1 MKIKKFRV
9 RNYKSITDSQDC
21 YLSEGITVFA
31 GKNEAGKSSLLEA
44 LNDFNPE
51 RSISEKAIPIDS
63 PSATPSITV
72 SFDASKEDLLE
83 ILNSISPN
91 ERLKERITSEI
102 TKNSTFEIT
111 KKYPNTYE
119 IDGEFTEL
127 IHSFFLNEENSII
140 SDLRIS
146 IALWGSIAGS
156 PMQTFLAIA
165 KTEADKEG
173 KTDARRKLALLRS
186 ELDKISPKIPS
197 EKLLEAK
204 NQLSQIQSDLDQL
217 QSLQAGVSATLV
229 ANAIKNTPNIILF
242 SSFEDVFPN
251 EIPFTELLSNSW
263 IADLKAISDI
273 NPEIITSSNGT
284 LKKQHKH
291 KLNLQLNSD
300 FSQFWTQDASE
311 LSVDWDGNILSFW
324 IEEDGIYYPPELR
337 SQGRR
342 WHLAFYIKVSARSNE
357 KRNNVILIDEPGLYL
372 HAIAQRDILKHLE
385 EASKK
390 AQIVLSTHSP
400 YLIEANK
407 LDRIRL
413 IQKTSKTGTT
423 VENKIHASADIETLT
438 PILTAIGL
446 EINQGIA
453 SSEKSNN
460 VIVEGPS
467 DYFYLTGLAGLL
479 GIKNINFISG
489 GGAGNMPKIGTILQG
504 WGCKTLYLY
513 DNDKAFQAAKVNI
526 SKDWICLSKDW
537 LMSLNIDG
545 SIEDLFTREE
555 FAHICNLEITQIGDK
570 NSVHMKKNGL
580 DKVLPAK
587 KFLEQI
593 RTGNQFNLSENTRSK
608 ARDLLDTL
616 KAKFDLIT

>member
-1 MKIKKFRV
+1 M
-9 RNYKSITDSQDC
+9 
-21 YLSEGITVFA
+21 
-31 GKNEAGKSSLLEA
+31 
-44 LNDFNPE
+44 
-51 RSISEKAIPIDS
+51 
-63 PSATPSITV
+63 
-72 SFDASKEDLLE
+72 
-83 ILNSISPN
+83 
-91 ERLKERITSEI
+91 
-102 TKNSTFEIT
+102 
-111 KKYPNTYE
+111 
-119 IDGEFTEL
+119 
-127 IHSFFLNEENSII
+127 
-140 SDLRIS
+140 
-146 IALWGSIAGS
+146 
-156 PMQTFLAIA
+156 
-165 KTEADKEG
+165 
-173 KTDARRKLALLRS
+173 
-186 ELDKISPKIPS
+186 
-197 EKLLEAK
+197 
-204 NQLSQIQSDLDQL
+204 
-217 QSLQAGVSATLV
+217 
-229 ANAIKNTPNIILF
+229 
-242 SSFEDVFPN
+242 
-251 EIPFTELLSNSW
+251 
-263 IADLKAISDI
+263 
-273 NPEIITSSNGT
+273 
-284 LKKQHKH
+284 
-291 KLNLQLNSD
+291 
-300 FSQFWTQDASE
+300 
-311 LSVDWDGNILSFW
+311 
-324 IEEDGIYYPPELR
+324 
-337 SQGRR
+337 
-342 WHLAFYIKVSARSNE
+342 
-357 KRNNVILIDEPGLYL
+357 IDEPGLYL

-479 GIKNINFISG
+479 DIKNINFISG

-526 SKDWICLSKDW
+526 SRDWICLSKDW

-555 FAHICNLEITQIGDK
+555 FAHICNLEIAQIGDK